1 MWQYFPGIINVLDDR
16 ASGNL
21 WNHFKRQSSIIP
33 FSGKPFDNS
42 FLGKTRPLCTK
53 FVQRKCSVDEQI
65 DSQAAVYIFIYLCFY
80 LKEEHIRIILWV
92 KANANIC

>member
-1 MWQYFPGIINVLDDR
+1 MWQYFPDFPGIINVLDDR

-33 FSGKPFDNS
+33 FSGKPFNNS
-42 FLGKTRPLCTK
+42 FLRKTRPLCTK
-53 FVQRKCSVDEQI
+53 FVQRKCSVD
-65 DSQAAVYIFIYLCFY
+65 FIYLCFY

-92 KANANIC
+92 KANANRC